1 LYGVR
6 ELPTYFLVNRA
17 GELVMRDAMVKDLEA
32 EIQRLLKE

>member
-1 LYGVR
+1 VR

-17 GELVMRDAMVKDLEA
+17 GEIVMRGAAVKDLEA